1 MTRLHTMLLG
11 AVVLATSSGIG
22 CHLEGEV
29 VGSRGGTIVS
39 DDGRFSVE
47 IAAGALDHD
56 VEITIVTA
64 PCGEM
69 KGVAIG
75 SCYEVGPRGTAFAF
89 PAKVTFELDD
99 DQIDG
104 ISADELALSGQR
116 DENWSLLAD
125 RTVDIDDGTISASAT
140 YLSSF
145 AVIAVDI
152 TAQPQARRD
161 PAGE

>member
-1 MTRLHTMLLG
+1 MKQLDTMLFG
-11 AVVLATSSGIG
+11 AVVLAAFLPTG

-29 VGSRGGTIVS
+29 IGPRGGMVVS

-56 VEITIVTA
+56 VEISIDTV
-64 PCGEM
+64 PCGAM

-75 SCYEVGPRGTAFAF
+75 SCSEVGPRGTASSY

-99 DQIDG
+99 DQVAG
-104 ISADELALSGQR
+104 ISADQLALSGQKE
-116 DENWSLLAD
+116 DAWSLLAD
-125 RTVDIDDGTISASAT
+125 RTVDVEDGTICGSAT

-145 AVIAVDI
+145 AVIA
-152 TAQPQARRD
+152 
-161 PAGE
+161 